1 MANALISAASCG
13 SAFRIVCNQVMFEVL
28 FNFHSGNVG
37 TVSRMTTAAMI
48 GRKVSIRDH
57 ALSGLPS
64 NPDRIQRAHGMAADM
79 TAIQNSST
87 TRLERDTVEPVPE
100 MRNHATIPVKG

>member
-57 ALSGLPS
+57 ALSG
-64 NPDRIQRAHGMAADM
+64 GTAADM